1 VADAVAV
8 LDAAGSKRP
17 HILGHSLGGMIVQ
30 ELALTHSERVASLTI
45 TNSWARSDTY
55 VTSELARDLSQPI
68 EDDALRPRAIYFI
81 VLDRPALRA
90 ALLAGIVEQVLAAGP
105 AQSREAVVRQWKVD
119 LGADT
124 LDRLVAI
131 GAPTHVIWSKDDRLL
146 PEPRGSGLV
155 QGIRTYRRR

>member
-1 VADAVAV
+1 MADAVAV

-105 AQSREAVVRQWKVD
+105 AQS
-119 LGADT
+119 T
-124 LDRLVAI
+124 
-131 GAPTHVIWSKDDRLL
+131 
-146 PEPRGSGLV
+146 RGSRPPMEG
-155 QGIRTYRRR
+155 GPRRRYPRQTRCDWGAHPCHLVEGR